1 MVAAVPKTTGPGPTA
16 ERRKRR
22 AQIEA
27 WLLDAIGHREIRDL
41 AAAKWPGVGSSTVT
55 ADIKRIRAAWRAEDS
70 KRSEDRRIR
79 VIRRMEDSARKLR
92 EAGDHKGAADVDYKI
107 GRLLGLGPEVHK
119 HLTVNLD
126 QRRQT
131 VVAVGIAGFQR
142 AALDPEARAAAL
154 VLLRAIQTGRM
165 EPGSTDTIQTP
176 PEPSCE
182 AGRVA
187 ENPST

>member
-1 MVAAVPKTTGPGPTA
+1 M
-16 ERRKRR
+16 
-22 AQIEA
+22 IEDC
-27 WLLDAIGHREIRDL
+27 LVNAIGHREIR
-41 AAAKWPGVGSSTVT
+41 ARAVERWPGISTDT
-55 ADIKRIRAAWRAEDS
+55 ITRDIRRIRQAWRAEDS

-79 VIRRMEDSARKLR
+79 VIRRMEDSARRLR
-92 EAGDHKGAADVDYKI
+92 ESGDHKGAADVDYKI
-107 GRLLGLGPEVHK
+107 GRLLGMGPEVHR
-119 HLTVNLD
+119 HTTVNLD
-126 QRRQT
+126 QRQQT

-182 AGRVA
+182 VQAVA
-187 ENPST
+187 ENPAT